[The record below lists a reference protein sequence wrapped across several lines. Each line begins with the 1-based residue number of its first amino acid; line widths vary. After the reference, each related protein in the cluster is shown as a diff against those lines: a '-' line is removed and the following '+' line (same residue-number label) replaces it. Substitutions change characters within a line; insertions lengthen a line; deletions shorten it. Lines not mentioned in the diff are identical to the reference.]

1 MATTATIRVEQ
12 ETGFPPPLALAF
24 ALGEPKGKLG
34 GPLGVAQRPRARPVP
49 AGAGPAV
56 WEEICRAKRRC
67 GWPEEARGGRGCR
80 VTGIP
85 TATARGAEQIAHK
98 KSRAGTHRVQCGQTL
113 PTL

>member
-34 GPLGVAQRPRARPVP
+34 GPPRAAQRPRARPVP

-56 WEEICRAKRRC
+56 WEEIRRAKRRC
-67 GWPEEARGGRGCR
+67 GWPEEARG
-80 VTGIP
+80 
-85 TATARGAEQIAHK
+85 AGA
-98 KSRAGTHRVQCGQTL
+98 AG
-113 PTL
+113 